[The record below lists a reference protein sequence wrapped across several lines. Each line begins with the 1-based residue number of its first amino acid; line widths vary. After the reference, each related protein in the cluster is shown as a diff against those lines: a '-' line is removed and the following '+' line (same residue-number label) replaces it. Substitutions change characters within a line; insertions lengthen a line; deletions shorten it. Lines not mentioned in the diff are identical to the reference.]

1 MGLPPSSLEVGA
13 VRGYPLL
20 SHGFGSVGPGRAP
33 GADSEVSLRVLEAQ
47 EIVPILVSR
56 QEHPATVSS
65 QAVPFWGESVA
76 EAELT
81 ERPR

>member
-1 MGLPPSSLEVGA
+1 MGFELLDWGSGPTPVYPQGVLMGLPPSSLEVGA

-47 EIVPILVSR
+47 EIVPILVS
-56 QEHPATVSS
+56 
-65 QAVPFWGESVA
+65 
-76 EAELT
+76 
-81 ERPR
+81 